1 MLTQN
6 IITMKTKKYL
16 SVFVVSLL
24 SALIAVFAYSYW
36 FSPQPGFTQVNQPLI
51 PAASYVSLPSA
62 PQSGV
67 PDLTTAAEKSVNAV
81 VHVKTKMTARA
92 GGDLYSGNPFYE
104 FFFGPRGGGQ
114 MPQQQPILGS
124 GSGVIITKDGYI
136 VTNNHVIDGATNIEV
151 TLNDNRSFEAILVG
165 TDPTTDIALL
175 KINTSDL
182 PFLSYG
188 NSDALKIGE
197 WVLAVGNPFNL
208 TSTVTA
214 GIVSAKSRS
223 INILNTGGT
232 LGIESFIQT
241 DAAVNPGNSGGA
253 LVNTNGDL
261 VGINTAIASRTG
273 SYSGY
278 SFAVPVSII
287 KKVVADLMEFG
298 EVQRGLLGIQ
308 IQDVTSELAKEQKID
323 QVNGVYVA
331 VVQDGSGAKEA
342 GMAKGDVIVAV
353 DGAPVSKS
361 SELQE
366 KVSRHRPGDKVEITA
381 IRNGKNK
388 QFTVTLQNIYG
399 STDVVKAGMPLE
411 LLGASFEEVPSQL
424 KNKLNIRNGLQVSKI
439 SQGKLQDAGIKEGY
453 IINKA
458 NRVPINSVDDLRKVV
473 DIAQEGLFL
482 TGIYPDGQVAYYAIN
497 LEQ

>member
-1 MLTQN
+1 
-6 IITMKTKKYL
+6 
-16 SVFVVSLL
+16 
-24 SALIAVFAYSYW
+24 
-36 FSPQPGFTQVNQPLI
+36 
-51 PAASYVSLPSA
+51 
-62 PQSGV
+62 
-67 PDLTTAAEKSVNAV
+67 
-81 VHVKTKMTARA
+81 
-92 GGDLYSGNPFYE
+92 
-104 FFFGPRGGGQ
+104 
-114 MPQQQPILGS
+114 
-124 GSGVIITKDGYI
+124 
-136 VTNNHVIDGATNIEV
+136 
-151 TLNDNRSFEAILVG
+151 
-165 TDPTTDIALL
+165 
-175 KINTSDL
+175 
-182 PFLSYG
+182 
-188 NSDALKIGE
+188 
-197 WVLAVGNPFNL
+197 
-208 TSTVTA
+208 
-214 GIVSAKSRS
+214 
-223 INILNTGGT
+223 
-232 LGIESFIQT
+232 
-241 DAAVNPGNSGGA
+241 
-253 LVNTNGDL
+253 
-261 VGINTAIASRTG
+261 
-273 SYSGY
+273 
-278 SFAVPVSII
+278 
-287 KKVVADLMEFG
+287 MEFG

>member
-1 MLTQN
+1 
-6 IITMKTKKYL
+6 MKTKRYL
-16 SVFVVSLL
+16 SIFVASLL
-24 SALIAVFAYSYW
+24 SALIAVFVYSHW
-36 FSPQPGFTQVNQPLI
+36 FSPQPGITQVNQPLV

-81 VHVKTKMTARA
+81 VHVKTKMTARG

-104 FFFGPRGGGQ
+104 FFFGPRGGQ

-136 VTNNHVIDGATNIEV
+136 VTNNHVIEHTSNIEV
-151 TLNDNRSFEAILVG
+151 TLNDNRTFEAMLVG

-175 KINTSDL
+175 KIDTSDL
-182 PFLSYG
+182 PYLSYG

-223 INILNTGGT
+223 INILNAGGT

-261 VGINTAIASRTG
+261 VGVNTAIASRTG

-308 IQDVTSELAKEQKID
+308 IQDVTSELAKELKLN
-323 QVNGVYVA
+323 QVNGVHVA
-331 VVQDGSGAKEA
+331 AVQSGSGAEEA
-342 GMAKGDVIVAV
+342 GMAEGDVIVAI
-353 DGAPVSKS
+353 DGEPVNRT

-366 KVSRHRPGDKVEITA
+366 KVSRHRPGDKVNITA
-381 IRNGKNK
+381 IRNGKDK

-424 KNKLNIRNGLQVSKI
+424 KNKLNIRNGLQVSKV
-439 SQGKLQDAGIKEGY
+439 SQGKFQEAGVKEGY

-473 DIAQEGLFL
+473 DIAEEGLFL
-482 TGIYPDGQVAYYAIN
+482 TGIYPNGEVAYYAIN
-497 LEQ
+497 LN